1 MNQSFSMHIQTLFI
15 LNSVNFIMKGFGDD
29 LFSINF
35 SQILRCPFNGWI
47 KDSCNVWNNI
57 WNYFFTFSNPLF
69 GFFFKGHHLS
79 VCWNSLFF
87 LPSTSLIF
95 SPFPSSGFST
105 SLRLLPT
112 SLNWVIFIHLF
123 NECTLNFT
131 PCQVLFYHNPDS
143 LPAFMVI
150 NFNKGGRSWA
160 ANTLFKLR
168 SLPSIKRSETGYRR
182 GGWQGASP
190 RDGQESSPEMIGCS
204 EKTPSAPGTHQVPPG
219 ASASSP
225 ESGRWAQ
232 GGPDRWPRAWGVQG
246 GSGDDA
252 EVAVRE
258 RCCRQ
263 SVLHGVKVRIAGL
276 PWWPRR

>member
-1 MNQSFSMHIQTLFI
+1 MNQPFSMHIQTLFI
-15 LNSVNFIMKGFGDD
+15 LNSVNFIMKGFSDD
-29 LFSINF
+29 LFNINF
-35 SQILRCPFNGWI
+35 SQILRCPFKGWI

-57 WNYFFTFSNPLF
+57 WSYFFTFSNPLF

-95 SPFPSSGFST
+95 SPFPSSGVST

-123 NECTLNFT
+123 NECILNFT
-131 PCQVLFYHNPDS
+131 PCQVLFYHNPDN

-168 SLPSIKRSETGYRR
+168 SLPSIKRIETGYRR

-190 RDGQESSPEMIGCS
+190 GRMVRKAPLIRCS
-204 EKTPSAPGTHQVPPG
+204 EKTPERPRNTPGTTQSKCQQPRKWPLGAGRRRQVGGGAG
-219 ASASSP
+219 ASR
-225 ESGRWAQ
+225 EGVVMM
-232 GGPDRWPRAWGVQG
+232 PRSQW
-246 GSGDDA
+246 GSGA
-252 EVAVRE
+252 AIRVFYTESK
-258 RCCRQ
+258 CR
-263 SVLHGVKVRIAGL
+263 
-276 PWWPRR
+276 